1 MIAVVHLVGPPWDP
15 ERLRTFLASYRT
27 HQAGTEHELV
37 VLVNGG
43 TPQQRQALEGELEG
57 VEHQLIV
64 DEPVD
69 LAAYLQAAKR
79 LPHDRLCFL
88 NSHSV
93 ILAQDW
99 LAKLAHALDQPG
111 AGLVGATGSWESVR
125 SVALNSLFLPN
136 AYRGAIPKG
145 SLARGEMT
153 DLLYELESLRSQSQA
168 SANSALPAATRWR
181 SAAVTLRSLPAMP
194 RQVLRFPPFPAYHVR
209 TNAFMLRR
217 STFRAMQIGAI
228 RGRTDAYFLESGR
241 RSITRQILGHE
252 LRALVV
258 DRHGNFYDH
267 TVWPHSHTF
276 RQGDQEGLL
285 IADNQ
290 TRAYAKGGLELRRL
304 LSAIT
309 WGSHAEPRAKRAPP
323 S

>member
-125 SVALNSLFLPN
+125 SVTFNSLFLPN

-145 SLARGEMT
+145 SL
-153 DLLYELESLRSQSQA
+153 
-168 SANSALPAATRWR
+168 
-181 SAAVTLRSLPAMP
+181 
-194 RQVLRFPPFPAYHVR
+194 
-209 TNAFMLRR
+209 
-217 STFRAMQIGAI
+217 RA
-228 RGRTDAYFLESGR
+228 
-241 RSITRQILGHE
+241 
-252 LRALVV
+252 
-258 DRHGNFYDH
+258 
-267 TVWPHSHTF
+267 W
-276 RQGDQEGLL
+276 
-285 IADNQ
+285 
-290 TRAYAKGGLELRRL
+290 
-304 LSAIT
+304 
-309 WGSHAEPRAKRAPP
+309 
-323 S
+323 